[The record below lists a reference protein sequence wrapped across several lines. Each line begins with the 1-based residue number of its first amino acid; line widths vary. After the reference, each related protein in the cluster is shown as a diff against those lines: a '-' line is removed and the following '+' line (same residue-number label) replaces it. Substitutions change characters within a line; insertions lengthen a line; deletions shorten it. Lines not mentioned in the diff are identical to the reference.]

1 MKRKNKKISISGN
14 YFFVYYRIA
23 LGIILIASLV
33 FSIEDRVCG
42 IIHWPVGYDN
52 IVGVSS
58 QIITAIITLVISIIG
73 IAISLQNEEF
83 FGVKI
88 TKLYALRV
96 SKHDSILAIII
107 ISIFLCVFNLVFYML
122 GLIIAAIG
130 TLIVSFLFLL
140 QVVCAEVPIMSK
152 QENAFLHILK
162 DNLIMCYSNKTEASK
177 DLKDSIKYL
186 LWTKNMKEMYSYFKD
201 DFDEEFNQFVILKFL
216 EFQHDLAF
224 ELKDIYNENEQRI
237 ITSSLLE
244 NVYDIMLRNV
254 EISDELYSK
263 ISNNRHLLTRV
274 LFCIYD
280 FPSVQNRF
288 LDKFRELFLY
298 LSFSSS
304 DCEVEE
310 NLISDV
316 IITLTARTVKK
327 GDLSI
332 LKAIRCQLSSLQ
344 YYLTQA
350 SPALNIFAV
359 LSMYL
364 YYLSHSDLDVPIKIK
379 KDIEIFISEGNII
392 ENSTK
397 IASWKDLFS
406 RAAINFEVDYNKF
419 VVVTMRNSNSLE
431 YYLFGNEAKLVILDQ
446 LYLSQ
451 WYLTHMLNTR
461 RACKM
466 DFSRLVNE
474 YPNIKAYLV
483 NFGDS
488 CLDENKTF
496 VPTTRMNQI
505 VEFYGQ
511 ETEYFEYFKFFE
523 ERNHE
528 FFNFINRLKYDK
540 LKTDSY
546 HAANINNAKFASKI
560 RDHIEEF
567 IQNEWG
573 FDSNLEI
580 DNTDRYFALLFEKT
594 LDAVN
599 FEESII
605 GYCVSSIQ
613 ADLKKNVQKTV
624 VCNDDHFE
632 TNIQEILLKKPK
644 YVTVDAKEIIP
655 NSYIKDKQLKQEY
668 ISACKLLEEFQSNI
682 LGEFVIVIKDGF
694 HFNCKIERVEFRE
707 LTREELSKQVIK
719 HQRADGQFVFNGVF
733 LPQEEIIKIIKAKY
747 TVLTIFFRHQIN
759 SSKQAIF
766 ELKPYLKGLED

>member
-1 MKRKNKKISISGN
+1 MYTTSC
-14 YFFVYYRIA
+14 F
-23 LGIILIASLV
+23 
-33 FSIEDRVCG
+33 
-42 IIHWPVGYDN
+42 
-52 IVGVSS
+52 
-58 QIITAIITLVISIIG
+58 
-73 IAISLQNEEF
+73 
-83 FGVKI
+83 
-88 TKLYALRV
+88 
-96 SKHDSILAIII
+96 
-107 ISIFLCVFNLVFYML
+107 
-122 GLIIAAIG
+122 
-130 TLIVSFLFLL
+130 
-140 QVVCAEVPIMSK
+140 
-152 QENAFLHILK
+152 
-162 DNLIMCYSNKTEASK
+162 
-177 DLKDSIKYL
+177 
-186 LWTKNMKEMYSYFKD
+186 EMF
-201 DFDEEFNQFVILKFL
+201 
-216 EFQHDLAF
+216 
-224 ELKDIYNENEQRI
+224 
-237 ITSSLLE
+237 
-244 NVYDIMLRNV
+244 

-406 RAAINFEVDYNKF
+406 EQQLILRWIIISSLWLQW
-419 VVVTMRNSNSLE
+419 RNSNSLE

-528 FFNFINRLKYDK
+528 FF
-540 LKTDSY
+540 
-546 HAANINNAKFASKI
+546 
-560 RDHIEEF
+560 
-567 IQNEWG
+567 
-573 FDSNLEI
+573 
-580 DNTDRYFALLFEKT
+580 
-594 LDAVN
+594 
-599 FEESII
+599 
-605 GYCVSSIQ
+605 
-613 ADLKKNVQKTV
+613 
-624 VCNDDHFE
+624 
-632 TNIQEILLKKPK
+632 
-644 YVTVDAKEIIP
+644 
-655 NSYIKDKQLKQEY
+655 
-668 ISACKLLEEFQSNI
+668 
-682 LGEFVIVIKDGF
+682 
-694 HFNCKIERVEFRE
+694 
-707 LTREELSKQVIK
+707 
-719 HQRADGQFVFNGVF
+719 
-733 LPQEEIIKIIKAKY
+733 
-747 TVLTIFFRHQIN
+747 
-759 SSKQAIF
+759 
-766 ELKPYLKGLED
+766 